1 MTPKE
6 AKELVDAGKAILI
19 DVREEEELKESGT
32 AEGSLWMPTSKVAEE
47 DPEWENFKARLPKDK
62 KIILFCRSG
71 ARSGRLA
78 GFLQCE
84 GFDTENMGGF
94 SAWVSAGLPV
104 KKIS

>member
-6 AKELVDAGKAILI
+6 AKELVDAGKAILV
-19 DVREEEELKESGT
+19 DVREEEELRESGT
-32 AEGSLWMPTSKVAEE
+32 AEGSLWMPMSKMADEHP
-47 DPEWENFKARLPKDK
+47 DWERFKASLPKEK

-78 GFLQCE
+78 GILQCE
-84 GFDTENMGGF
+84 GFDTENLGGF

-104 KKIS
+104 KKLS